1 MFVYICIIIS
11 PVVVVLQSTSMIDQ
25 IMSPNYPKSYPNNAY
40 EAWLITAPSGSIVK
54 LQFQAFVVSSMMIW
68 DDNEPIQ
75 SDTNY

>member
-11 PVVVVLQSTSMIDQ
+11 PVVVVLQSLKIDQ
-25 IMSPNYPKSYPNNAY
+25 IMSPNYPKSYPHHAY
-40 EAWLITAPSGSIVK
+40 EAWFITAPSGSIVK